1 MLMRAAMIIAFLIPH
16 MAAAADLSRGRR
28 HHAMANPTR
37 YATDQN
43 VVIRCTSTDLGLFTY
58 SNCGQGFDP
67 LAAAA
72 GR

>member
-1 MLMRAAMIIAFLIPH
+1 MLMRAMLITTILIPQ
-16 MAAAADLSRGRR
+16 MAAAADLSHMRR

-58 SNCGQGFDP
+58 SNCGQSFDP

>member
-1 MLMRAAMIIAFLIPH
+1 MLMRAVLITAILLPHIAV
-16 MAAAADLSRGRR
+16 AADLSRAKR
-28 HHAMANPTR
+28 HHVMAYRTR
-37 YATDQN
+37 YAADQN